1 MSFQE
6 LGLAEPICR
15 AVAADGY
22 TAPTPIQAKAI
33 PHVLKGG
40 DLIGCA
46 QTGTG
51 KTGAFALPIL
61 HRLSESKSDFRGLRV
76 LVLAPTRELA
86 SQINENFRAYGRFLK
101 LRSAVIFGGVNQFH
115 QVRALKQQPE
125 ILIATPGRLL
135 DLMNQGHI
143 DLRGIEVLV
152 LDEADRMLDMG
163 FIHDIRKIIKRVP
176 QQRQTLFFS
185 ATMPAEI
192 RALADSILHTPKMVR
207 VDPVGSTVKTIAQ
220 SVYFVQR
227 KSKPALLKHVL
238 GEHRPDRTLVFTR
251 TKHGADKV
259 VKGLLRAGIKAIAI
273 HGNKSQNARTAA
285 MNSFKSSK
293 PPVLV
298 ATDIASR
305 GIDVDGISL
314 IVNFDVPNVP
324 ETYVHRIGRTAR
336 AGASGMAISFCD
348 PEERGDLKSIEKLTQ
363 QRIAVNSH
371 VPQLDHESAEATGVE
386 LHNDDYAGERN
397 GHRRHAPAQHHSRSS
412 EQHPQRVAKKNVGF
426 GHSGRGRRRVGGMAR

>member
-1 MSFQE
+1 MRFQE

-22 TAPTPIQAKAI
+22 TTPTPIQTKAI
-33 PHVLKGG
+33 PHVLQGG

-61 HRLSESKSDFRGLRV
+61 HRLSENKSDQRGLRV

-86 SQINENFRAYGRFLK
+86 SQIDESFRSYGRFLQM
-101 LRSAVIFGGVNQFH
+101 RSTVIFGGVSQYH
-115 QVRALKQQPE
+115 QVRALKQQPK

-143 DLRGIEVLV
+143 ELGNIEVLV

-185 ATMPAEI
+185 ATMPSEI
-192 RALADSILHTPKMVR
+192 RALADSILHKPAMVR

-220 SVYFVQR
+220 SVYFVMR

-238 GEHRPDRTLVFTR
+238 GEQRPDRTLVFTR
-251 TKHGADKV
+251 TKHGADRV
-259 VKGLLRAGIKAIAI
+259 VKDLLRGGIKAIAL

-285 MNSFKSSK
+285 LNSFKSNK

-314 IVNFDVPNVP
+314 IVNFDIPNVP

-336 AGASGMAISFCD
+336 AGASGVAISFCD
-348 PEERGDLKSIEKLTQ
+348 PEERGDLKSIERLTQ
-363 QRIAVNSH
+363 QRIRVNDRMPNLGQE
-371 VPQLDHESAEATGVE
+371 VTEPRVEAIHSEV
-386 LHNDDYAGERN
+386 DSPRN
-397 GHRRHAPAQHHSRSS
+397 GQHRHAPSLHHTRSNNGKS
-412 EQHPQRVAKKNVGF
+412 ERVSKKHFGQR
-426 GHSGRGRRRVGGMAR
+426 GRGRRVGGMSR

>member
-22 TAPTPIQAKAI
+22 TTPTPIQTKAI

-61 HRLSESKSDFRGLRV
+61 HRLSESKADQRGLRV

-86 SQINENFRAYGRFLK
+86 SQIDESFRAYGRFLR
-101 LRSAVIFGGVNQFH
+101 LRSTVIFGGVSQFH
-115 QVRALKQQPE
+115 QVRALKQHPE

-176 QQRQTLFFS
+176 QKRQTLFFS
-185 ATMPAEI
+185 ATMPDEI
-192 RALADSILHTPKMVR
+192 RALADSILHKPMMVR

-227 KSKPALLKHVL
+227 KSKPAMLRHVL

-259 VKGLLRAGIKAIAI
+259 VKDLSRAGIKAIAL

-285 MNSFKSSK
+285 LNSFKSSK

-314 IVNFDVPNVP
+314 VVNFDVPNVP

-336 AGASGMAISFCD
+336 AGASGLAISFCD
-348 PEERGDLKSIEKLTQ
+348 PEERGDLKAIERLTQ
-363 QRIAVNSH
+363 QRISVSNDVPHLPQEPMMAHAAEPHANDHSH
-371 VPQLDHESAEATGVE
+371 H
-386 LHNDDYAGERN
+386 N
-397 GHRRHAPAQHHSRSS
+397 GHRRSAPVQHHSRSS
-412 EQHPQRVAKKNVGF
+412 ERKPDHGAKKHTGF
-426 GHSGRGRRRVGGMAR
+426 VQRGRGRRRVAGMAR